1 MEIKIKLLNELAKM
15 PVKQHPDDAGF
26 DLFVTSVEQTEH
38 DPHII
43 KYGFGIAL
51 EIPEGHCALIVPRSS
66 VYKRELQLTNSVGVI
81 DAGYRGEIGAV
92 FYAGIDTEPYQVGD
106 RAAQMLIMPV
116 PDVAL
121 KPATELS
128 ETTRGNGGFGSTGQ

>member
-26 DLFVTSVEQTEH
+26 DLFVTSVEQIESE
-38 DPHII
+38 PHYV
-43 KYGFGIAL
+43 KYKFGIAL
-51 EIPEGHCALIVPRSS
+51 EIPEGYCALIMPRSS
-66 VYKRELQLTNSVGVI
+66 VYKRELIMSSVGVI
-81 DAGYRGEIGAV
+81 DAGYRGEIGYV
-92 FYAGIDTEPYQVGD
+92 FYAGIDTIPYQVGD

-116 PDVAL
+116 PDVVM